1 MNASFAGLAE
11 RVSPAALLG
20 YLNFS
25 DGRPDPKFERAVDEA
40 FAAAAQAGRAEPW
53 VALGRW
59 LDEQAELLSGGGSSA
74 FRDITQA
81 RAAIQLAFGPMLKAY
96 REHHRDLLGHQTDAG
111 LFNSLFLARVCEAI
125 LAQGGPWDESDRI
138 ISGAL
143 NKLND
148 YVGHR
153 PIAVLETRPQTEL
166 YARERLRPIPLYIR
180 GVGAAS

>member
-1 MNASFAGLAE
+1 TMNASFAGLAE

-74 FRDITQA
+74 FRDITA
-81 RAAIQLAFGPMLKAY
+81 
-96 REHHRDLLGHQTDAG
+96 
-111 LFNSLFLARVCEAI
+111 
-125 LAQGGPWDESDRI
+125 
-138 ISGAL
+138 
-143 NKLND
+143 
-148 YVGHR
+148 
-153 PIAVLETRPQTEL
+153 
-166 YARERLRPIPLYIR
+166 ARERLRPIPRYIR
-180 GVGAAS
+180 GVGAASGPYHDVVQRAIRILEQTPDEIKDDAWFELALMDELAFDPRVYDHGHPVNRRPNYLFGEWDPHLI